1 MQRGQK
7 IEAIQA
13 LRGVAVLAVVA
24 FHSLLV
30 ERKYSGGDSLM
41 PDWFVFGE
49 SGVDLFFVISGYVM
63 VTVTHGRFGRIKE
76 VTRFVWGRVTRI
88 YPTYWFYFLLTL
100 SVLMVKPNWVN
111 TSLGEQSNLLASFLL
126 LPTDG
131 LPLVMVAWSLIH
143 ELWFYLVFAVL
154 LLLPERTLLLSLSCW
169 AAAVVAVNLA
179 LDLSALSP
187 AARIMAHPYTCE
199 FIIGSFGALLVR
211 AEYISRVPSRLFWAV
226 LMAVAVCLIQAGAAG
241 VLGADRLN
249 RALVLGTLYGAL
261 LAACVVLEARGS
273 LRMPAFL
280 RQIGDISYTVYLSH
294 VLVLSAIGRLWVA
307 IGPVNGLGDNV
318 LACLA
323 MITAVLLYGWI
334 GYRLIEKPTLDL
346 SRRLRTRL
354 IG

>member
-1 MQRGQK
+1 
-7 IEAIQA
+7 
-13 LRGVAVLAVVA
+13 
-24 FHSLLV
+24 
-30 ERKYSGGDSLM
+30 
-41 PDWFVFGE
+41 
-49 SGVDLFFVISGYVM
+49 
-63 VTVTHGRFGRIKE
+63 
-76 VTRFVWGRVTRI
+76 
-88 YPTYWFYFLLTL
+88 
-100 SVLMVKPNWVN
+100 MVKPNWVN

-154 LLLPERTLLLSLSCW
+154 LVFPERTLLPSLSCW

-179 LDLSALSP
+179 LDLSTLSP

-226 LMAVAVCLIQAGAAG
+226 LIVVAVGLIQAGAAG
-241 VLGADRLN
+241 VLGGDRLN

-294 VLVLSAIGRLWVA
+294 VLVLSAIGRLWLA
-307 IGPVNGLGDNV
+307 IGSVNGLGDNL
-318 LACLA
+318 LACIA